1 MTGGAQNRVPRG
13 QNTQGTMCHR
23 KDLAL
28 TERWEVIKGLE
39 PKGDREPVRSPTPAC
54 RGETMATR
62 SWVAAVVGI
71 RSSSFEV

>member
-1 MTGGAQNRVPRG
+1 MTEGAQNRVPRG
-13 QNTQGTMCHR
+13 QNTQGTMRHR

-54 RGETMATR
+54 RGEN
-62 SWVAAVVGI
+62 VNPILGG
-71 RSSSFEV
+71 SSGGNKEQLI